1 MSLCLTIALAV
12 ACACA
17 PASTPDSSRDLEA
30 IHALRQGHVE
40 AVNTGDVHCFTADA
54 FVMHQ
59 DAPYVRGGDA
69 IRAHTEMIFQG
80 VRVTKLELEP
90 VAVAASEAL
99 AYEVGVQELAIDP
112 PMEAFK
118 PRRKHLHVYEKQAD
132 GTWKISAAM
141 SSND

>member
-1 MSLCLTIALAV
+1 MLSAEDQAGIDGVRAAL
-12 ACACA
+12 
-17 PASTPDSSRDLEA
+17 REA
-30 IHALRQGHVE
+30 ILR
-40 AVNTGDVHCFTADA
+40 ADADAYVHCFTADA

-59 DAPYVRGGDA
+59 DAPYVRGADA
-69 IRAHTEMIFQG
+69 IWAHTEMIFQA

-118 PRRKHLHVYEKQAD
+118 ARRKHLHVYEKQAD